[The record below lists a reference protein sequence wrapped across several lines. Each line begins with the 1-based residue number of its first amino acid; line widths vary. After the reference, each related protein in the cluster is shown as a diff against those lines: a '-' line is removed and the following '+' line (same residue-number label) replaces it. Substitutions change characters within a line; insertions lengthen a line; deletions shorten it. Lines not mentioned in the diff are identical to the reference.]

1 VHALLLGFSL
11 GLGAGVAP
19 GPLLAVVIRA
29 SLEGGFAAGARV
41 ALGPL
46 VTDLPIIV
54 VALALA
60 DALPDEA
67 LAALGVAGGLFLLW
81 LGADALRDV
90 PAPVEEA
97 AGAFAPR
104 DEPRAGGAAAVGS
117 IRRGAA
123 VNLLNPHPWVFWITV
138 GVPILGDGSAADAV
152 LFLVPFYTMLIG
164 GKLVIAAA
172 LGAGRE
178 RLLRGRGYRWALR
191 ASGAL
196 MLAAGVLLIAE
207 GIDRL

>member
-1 VHALLLGFSL
+1 LHALLLGLTL

-41 ALGPL
+41 AVGPL
-46 VTDLPIIV
+46 LTDLPIIAIAV
-54 VALALA
+54 VLA
-60 DALPDEA
+60 DALPGEA
-67 LAALGVAGGLFLLW
+67 LATLGVAGGVFLLW

-97 AGAFAPR
+97 AGAIAP
-104 DEPRAGGAAAVGS
+104 AGGS
-117 IRRGAA
+117 LRRGAA

-138 GVPILGDGSAADAV
+138 GVPILGRGDAADAV

-164 GKLVIAAA
+164 AKLVVAAA
-172 LGAGRE
+172 LGAGRD
-178 RLLRGRGYRWALR
+178 RLLRGSGYRWALR
-191 ASGAL
+191 AAGAL
-196 MLAAGVLLIAE
+196 MLAAGVLLIVE